1 MVGFSA
7 VTKPVE
13 RLLATA
19 QNGLEVLRYGGLETG
34 AVPSPFQIIQSV
46 PMYRLRRYFPPDARP
61 GAQHPGPPVLMVH
74 PMMMSADMW
83 DVTREDGAVGILHA
97 AGIDPWVIDFGEPDK
112 VEGGMQRNLADHIVA
127 LSEAIDAVK
136 KVTGRDVHL
145 AGYSQGG
152 MFAYQTAAYRRSK
165 DLASIVAFGSP
176 VDTLAALPM
185 NLPAGVAVGAADF
198 MADHVFSRI
207 DIPGWLARTGFQMLD
222 PIKTAQSRLDFLR
235 QLHDREA
242 LLPREQ
248 QRRFLA
254 SDGWIAWSGPA
265 ISELLKQFISHNR
278 MMTGGFSIRG
288 DLVTLSDI
296 DCPVLAVVGEV
307 DDIGQPAAVRG
318 IKRAAP
324 QADVYEYSIS
334 AGHFGLV
341 VGSKA
346 SGQTWPTVAQWVKWL
361 DSGDEM
367 PEGVAPMAA
376 QPADHPEGG
385 VSFATRV
392 THGATAA
399 TEMAFGVA
407 RSAADALVTANK
419 SARTLVIETAR
430 TLPRLA
436 RLGQVNDHTR
446 ISLGRIMSEQARTAP
461 NGEALLF
468 DGRVHTYEAVD
479 RRVNNVV
486 RGLIDVGVRQGARV
500 GVLMETRPSALVAI
514 AALSRL
520 GAVAVLVPPDADLGE
535 VVRIGGVSE
544 IIADPGHL
552 EAAGA
557 LDIRVL
563 VLGGGPPHGAS
574 GGPPHGASGGPPHGL
589 GENRNLDF
597 PEHADVIDMEQ
608 IDPDVVE
615 LPGWYRP
622 NPGLARDLAFVAF
635 TSTGGELVP
644 RQITNY
650 RWALSAFGTA
660 SAANLGRGDTVYC
673 LTPLHHQSGLLVSL
687 GGAVVGGS
695 RIALSRGLQPDRFL
709 QEIRQYGV
717 TVVSYTWA
725 MLREVIDDPSFSL
738 TGNHPVRL
746 FIGSGMPA
754 GLWKRVV
761 DVFEPA
767 QVVEFFATTDGQ
779 AVLANVAGAKIGS
792 KGRPLPGGGHVELA
806 AYDPDDDLILEDEH
820 GFVRRAEADEVGVLL
835 ARPRGPVDPTAV
847 VKRGVFA
854 PADTWVSTEF
864 LFRRD
869 EDGDFWL
876 VDNRSAV
883 IRTDRGAVYAT
894 TVNDAVG
901 RLDAVDMSVTYEV
914 ERGGRRLAVTALALR
929 PGGSIPSADLSLA
942 LADLP
947 VGNGPDLVHVVGDME
962 LGASYRPLIEP
973 LRAAGIPRASRRNSW
988 YLDPDTNTYKRLTVA
1003 MRAELTGQDDPRG
1016 AQLDPAP
1023 R

>member
-1 MVGFSA
+1 MDFSG
-7 VTKPVE
+7 VTRPVE

-34 AVPSPFQIIQSV
+34 ALPSPFQIIQSV
-46 PMYRLRRYFPPDARP
+46 PMYRLRRYFPPDVRP
-61 GAQHPGPPVLMVH
+61 GAQNSRPPVLMVH

-83 DVTREDGAVGILHA
+83 DVTRDDGAVGILHA
-97 AGIDPWVIDFGEPDK
+97 AGIDPWVIDFGSPDK
-112 VEGGMQRNLADHIVA
+112 VEGGMQRNLADHVVA
-127 LSEAIDAVK
+127 LSDAIDIVK
-136 KVTGRDVHL
+136 EVTGRDVHL

-152 MFAYQTAAYRRSK
+152 MFAYQAAAYRRSK
-165 DLASIVAFGSP
+165 DLASIIAFGAP

-185 NLPAGVAVGAADF
+185 NLPAGVAAGAADF

-222 PIKTAQSRLDFLR
+222 PIKTAQSRLEFLR

-248 QRRFLA
+248 QRRFLS

-265 ISELLKQFISHNR
+265 ISELLKQFIAHNR
-278 MMTGGFSIRG
+278 MITGGFSVHG
-288 DLVTLSDI
+288 QLVTLSDI
-296 DCPVLAVVGEV
+296 DCPILAVVGEV

-324 QADVYEYSIS
+324 DADVYEFLIR

-346 SGQTWPTVAQWVKWL
+346 STETWPTVAQWVKWL
-361 DSGDEM
+361 GGDEM
-367 PEGVAPMAA
+367 PAGVVPMGS
-376 QPADHPEGG
+376 QPMDRPEGG
-385 VSFATRV
+385 VSLSSRV

-407 RSAADALVTANK
+407 RSAADALVAANK
-419 SARTLVIETAR
+419 NARTLVIETAR

-446 ISLGRIMSEQARTAP
+446 ISLGRIMSEQARSAP

-479 RRVNNVV
+479 RRIDNVV
-486 RGLIDVGVRQGARV
+486 HGLIAVGVRQGARV
-500 GVLMETRPSALVAI
+500 GVLMDTRPSALVAI
-514 AALSRL
+514 SALSRL
-520 GAVAVLVPPDADLGE
+520 GAVAVLLPEADLAE
-535 VVRIGGVSE
+535 AARLGGVAE
-544 IIADPGHL
+544 IIADPSHL
-552 EAAGA
+552 DMARK
-557 LDIRVL
+557 LDTRVL
-563 VLGGGPPHGAS
+563 VLGS
-574 GGPPHGASGGPPHGL
+574 GGPLSMHSGGPLSMHGGGPL
-589 GENRNLDF
+589 SMHGGESRDLHL
-597 PEHADVIDMEQ
+597 PEDSDVVDMEK
-608 IDPDVVE
+608 IDPDGVE

-635 TSTGGELVP
+635 SEVGGELVA
-644 RQITNY
+644 RQITNF

-695 RIALSRGLQPDRFL
+695 RIALSRGLQPDRFV

-738 TGNHPVRL
+738 TGSHPVRL

-779 AVLANVAGAKIGS
+779 AVMANVSGAKIGS
-792 KGRPLPGGGHVELA
+792 KGRPLPGGGTVELA
-806 AYDPDDDLILEDEH
+806 AYDAADDLILEDEQ
-820 GFVRRAEADEVGVLL
+820 GFVRKAETNEVGVLL

-869 EDGDFWL
+869 EDGDYWL
-876 VDNRSAV
+876 VDNRGAV
-883 IRTDRGAVYAT
+883 IRTERGPVFAT
-894 TVNDAVG
+894 SVNDAVG
-901 RLDAVDMSVTYEV
+901 RLDAVDLSATFEV
-914 ERGGRRLAVTALALR
+914 EEAGRKLAVTALALR
-929 PGGSIPSADLSLA
+929 PGGSVPTADLSYA
-942 LADLP
+942 LADLAAGEP
-947 VGNGPDLVHVVGDME
+947 PDVVYVVADMDLGPT
-962 LGASYRPLIEP
+962 YRPLIGP
-973 LRAAGIPRASRRNSW
+973 LRAAGIPKAGRRNCW
-988 YLDPDTNTYKRLTVA
+988 YLDADTGVYKKMTA
-1003 MRAELTGQDDPRG
+1003 ASRAELVAGRPDAESASR
-1016 AQLDPAP
+1016 
-1023 R
+1023 

>member
-1 MVGFSA
+1 MDLSA
-7 VTKPVE
+7 ITKPVE
-13 RLLATA
+13 RLVATA

-34 AVPSPFQIIQSV
+34 SVPSPFQIIQSV

-61 GAQHPGPPVLMVH
+61 GAKPPGPPVLMVH

-83 DVTREDGAVGILHA
+83 DVTRDDGAVGILHR
-97 AGIDPWVIDFGEPDK
+97 AGLDPWVIDFGSPDK
-112 VEGGMQRNLADHIVA
+112 VEGGMDRNLADHVVA
-127 LSEAIDAVK
+127 LSEAIDTVK
-136 KVTGRDVHL
+136 EVTGRDVHL

-165 DLASIVAFGSP
+165 DLASIIAFGSP

-185 NLPAGVAVGAADF
+185 NLPPSLAPAAADF

-222 PIKTAQSRLDFLR
+222 PLKTAQARLDFLR

-254 SDGWIAWSGPA
+254 SEGWIAWSGPA
-265 ISELLKQFISHNR
+265 IAELLKQFIAHNR
-278 MMTGGFSIRG
+278 MMSGGFSIHG

-296 DCPVLAVVGEV
+296 DCPILAVVGEV
-307 DDIGQPAAVRG
+307 DDIGQPASVRG

-324 QADVYEYSIS
+324 KADVYEFLIR

-346 SGQTWPTVAQWVKWL
+346 ASQTWPTVAQWVRWI
-361 DSGDEM
+361 
-367 PEGVAPMAA
+367 EGVGELPDGVVPMAL
-376 QPADHPEGG
+376 QPEEPTESG
-385 VSFATRV
+385 VSLSSRV
-392 THGATAA
+392 AHGTAAA
-399 TEMAFGVA
+399 TEMVFSLA
-407 RSAADALVTANK
+407 RSAADALVAANK
-419 SARTLVIETAR
+419 SARTLAVETAR

-436 RLGQVNDHTR
+436 RLGQINDHTR
-446 ISLGRIMSEQARTAP
+446 ISFGRIMSEQARDAP

-479 RRVNNVV
+479 RRINNVV
-486 RGLIDVGVRQGARV
+486 RGLIEVGVRQGARV

-520 GAVAVLVPPDADLGE
+520 GAVAVLMPPDADLPTAARLGA
-535 VVRIGGVSE
+535 VTE
-544 IIADPGHL
+544 IIADPSTL
-552 EAAGA
+552 DAARQ
-557 LDIRVL
+557 LDMRVL
-563 VLGGGPPHGAS
+563 VLGGGEA
-574 GGPPHGASGGPPHGL
+574 
-589 GENRNLDF
+589 RNLDL
-597 PEHADVIDMEQ
+597 PDSDDGANVVDMEK
-608 IDPDVVE
+608 IDPDEVE

-622 NPGLARDLAFVAF
+622 NPGLARDLAFIGF
-635 TSTGGELVP
+635 SSINGELIA

-673 LTPLHHQSGLLVSL
+673 LTPLHHQSGLLVAL

-695 RIALSRGLQPDRFL
+695 RIALSRGLRPDRFV

-717 TVVSYTWA
+717 TVVTYTWA
-725 MLREVIDDPSFSL
+725 MLRDVIDDPAFSL
-738 TGNHPVRL
+738 TGSHPVRL

-761 DVFEPA
+761 DVFAPA

-779 AVLANVAGAKIGS
+779 AVLANVSGAKIGS
-792 KGRPLPGGGHVELA
+792 KGRPLPGGGEIELA
-806 AYDPDDDLILEDEH
+806 AYDPEDDLILEDER
-820 GFVRRAEADEVGVLL
+820 GFVRKAETNEVGVLL
-835 ARPRGPVDPTAV
+835 ARPRGPIDPTASI
-847 VKRGVFA
+847 KRGVFA

-869 EDGDFWL
+869 DDGDYWQ
-876 VDNRSAV
+876 VDNRGTLIFTA
-883 IRTDRGAVYAT
+883 RGIVYAS
-894 TVNDAVG
+894 TVNDAVS
-901 RLDAVDMSVTYEV
+901 RLDAVDLAVTYGV
-914 ERGGRRLAVTALALR
+914 PVDGGQLAVTALELR
-929 PGGSIPSADLSLA
+929 PGGSVPSADLSEA
-942 LADLP
+942 LSDLP
-947 VGNGPDLVHVVGDME
+947 VGNPPDIVHVVSNMA
-962 LGASYRPLIEP
+962 LSASYRPLVSP
-973 LRAAGIPRASRRNSW
+973 LRAKGIPKPARNAW
-988 YLDPDTNTYKRLTVA
+988 YLDPDTNRYKRLTVA
-1003 MRAELTGQDDPRG
+1003 VRAEIAGGR
-1016 AQLDPAP
+1016 
-1023 R
+1023 

>member
-1 MVGFSA
+1 MVDLSA
-7 VTKPVE
+7 ITRPVG
-13 RLLATA
+13 RLVATA

-34 AVPSPFQIIQSV
+34 AVPSPFQIIESV

-61 GAQHPGPPVLMVH
+61 GAKRPGPPVLMVH

-83 DVTREDGAVGILHA
+83 DVTRDDGAVGILHN
-97 AGIDPWVIDFGEPDK
+97 AGIDPWVIDFGSPDK
-112 VEGGMQRNLADHIVA
+112 VEGGMERNLADHVVA
-127 LSEAIDAVK
+127 LSEAIDTVK
-136 KVTGRDVHL
+136 EVTGRDVHL

-152 MFAYQTAAYRRSK
+152 MFAYQAAAYRRSK

-185 NLPAGVAVGAADF
+185 NMPASMAPAAAEF

-222 PIKTAQSRLDFLR
+222 PVKTAQSRLEFLR

-242 LLPREQ
+242 LLSREQ

-265 ISELLKQFISHNR
+265 IAELLKQFIAHNR
-278 MMTGGFSIRG
+278 MMSGGFSIHG

-307 DDIGQPAAVRG
+307 DDIGQPASVRG

-324 QADVYEYSIS
+324 KADVYEFLIR

-346 SGQTWPTVAQWVKWL
+346 ASQTWPTVAQWVMWI
-361 DSGDEM
+361 DGGGEQPD
-367 PEGVAPMAA
+367 GVNPMAL
-376 QPADHPEGG
+376 QPAEHSESG
-385 VSFATRV
+385 VSFTSRV
-392 THGATAA
+392 AHTTAAA
-399 TEMAFGVA
+399 TELAFSLA
-407 RSAADALVTANK
+407 RTAAEALVAANK
-419 SARTLVIETAR
+419 SARTLAIETYR

-436 RLGQVNDHTR
+436 RLGQINDHTR
-446 ISLGRIMSEQARTAP
+446 ISLGRIMSEQARDVP
-461 NGEALLF
+461 QGECLLF

-479 RRVNNVV
+479 RRINNVV
-486 RGLIDVGVRQGARV
+486 RGLIEVGVRQGARV

-520 GAVAVLVPPDADLGE
+520 GAVAVLMPPDVDL
-535 VVRIGGVSE
+535 VRAARLGAVSE
-544 IIADPGHL
+544 VIADPTNL
-552 EAAGA
+552 ETARR
-557 LDIRVL
+557 LNMRVL
-563 VLGGGPPHGAS
+563 VLGGGESRDLH
-574 GGPPHGASGGPPHGL
+574 L
-589 GENRNLDF
+589 
-597 PEHADVIDMEQ
+597 PEHAEVIDMEK
-608 IDPDVVE
+608 IDPDVVD

-622 NPGLARDLAFVAF
+622 NPGLARDLAFIGFSNIGGDLVA
-635 TSTGGELVP
+635 

-660 SAANLGRGDTVYC
+660 SAANLGRADTVYC

-695 RIALSRGLQPDRFL
+695 RIALSRELRPARFL

-738 TGNHPVRL
+738 TGSHPVRL
-746 FIGSGMPA
+746 FIGSGMPT
-754 GLWKRVV
+754 GLWKRVEE
-761 DVFEPA
+761 VFAPA
-767 QVVEFFATTDGQ
+767 HIVEFFATTDGQ
-779 AVLANVAGAKIGS
+779 AVLANVSGAKVGS
-792 KGRPLPGGGHVELA
+792 KGRPLPGGGDVELA
-806 AYDPDDDLILEDEH
+806 AYDAVDDLILEDDR
-820 GFVRRAEADEVGVLL
+820 GFVRRADTNEVGVLL
-835 ARPRGPVDPTAV
+835 AHPRGPVDPTAS

-854 PADTWVSTEF
+854 PADTWVSTEY

-869 EDGDFWL
+869 EDGDYWL
-876 VDNRSAV
+876 VDNRGAV
-883 IRTDRGAVYAT
+883 IHTERGIVFAS

-901 RLDAVDMSVTYEV
+901 RLGAVDLSVTYGV
-914 ERGGRRLAVTALALR
+914 DVNGAHLSVTALALC
-929 PGGSIPSADLSLA
+929 PGGSIPSADLNEA

-947 VGNGPDLVHVVGDME
+947 VGCPPDIVHVVPDMK
-962 LGASYRPLIEP
+962 LGASYRPLVSP
-973 LRAAGIPRASRRNSW
+973 LKEQGIPKPSRNAW
-988 YLDPDTNTYKRLTVA
+988 YLDPDTNRYRRLTVA
-1003 MRAELTGQDDPRG
+1003 VRTEIAG
-1016 AQLDPAP
+1016 AQQ
-1023 R
+1023 